1 MAKDKKKP
9 ISEPA
14 PTPISVS
21 EATAQQTTSTASN
34 DTSQGKGK
42 RIPFAVSEAYKSIRT
57 NLVSMMQK
65 ENKKVF
71 VISSPNAAE
80 GKSTTSINVAIS
92 FSQLKKK
99 VLLIDADAHRPSI
112 HLKMR
117 LNNDVGF
124 LNILT
129 GESTFEKAIHPYNDY
144 LDILPAGP
152 LVSNPTE
159 LLASDVFGQFLDQ
172 LRLRYDCIIID
183 APPVNILSDAQIMAQ
198 KCDGMLLVVRAGI
211 TTHDSLRRSLAV
223 ASSLYVNVVGFILN
237 GSDYGTK
244 RYYSR
249 YYSKYYNRYYDRY
262 YNRYYRS

>member
-1 MAKDKKKP
+1 MARDKKNN
-9 ISEPA
+9 
-14 PTPISVS
+14 PTPAQTPASVS
-21 EATAQQTTSTASN
+21 PATQTPADPQKNAQA
-34 DTSQGKGK
+34 KARK
-42 RIPFAVSEAYKSIRT
+42 IPFAVSEAYKSIRT

-71 VISSPNAAE
+71 VVSSPNAAE
-80 GKSTTSINVAIS
+80 GKSTTSINIAIS

-112 HLKMR
+112 HLKMKIE
-117 LNNDVGF
+117 NDTGF
-124 LNILT
+124 MNVLT
-129 GESTFEKAIHPYNDY
+129 GDTAYEDALHAYNDN
-144 LDILPAGP
+144 LDILPSGP

-159 LLASDVFGQFLDQ
+159 VLSSDVFGQFLDQ
-172 LRLRYDCIIID
+172 MRLKYDCIIID
-183 APPVNILSDAQIMAQ
+183 APPVNILSDAQIMGQ

-211 TTHDSLRRSLAV
+211 TTHDSLRRALAV
-223 ASSLYVNVVGFILN
+223 ASSLYVNVVGLILN